1 MRPNEHTSFWL
12 SYSGLFL
19 ALFFI
24 FLLIFGALSAK
35 LVFLQDGAKAI
46 NLAIAEDRKALLLEA
61 DKLQKQEQT
70 ILDFITEINATSEL
84 LASKISLSFLK
95 LKNDSN
101 ETADLLNRKENEIK
115 ELKLSLNELES
126 KLALAEQKAKEPV
139 IIAEQNITKASQNSL
154 KIIANLKMRFKD
166 SELDNKI
173 DAKTGSLALSVDEF
187 FNASSLKNENDLKSL
202 IEPYFSVLLD
212 PEIFERISFI
222 SIAVPAPR
230 DIDDAL
236 LALERASALAG
247 FIYNFKESSAF
258 RDKLVFVPLSAKS
271 ELFSFS
277 FVPSYE

>member
-46 NLAIAEDRKALLLEA
+46 NQAIEEDRKALLLEA
-61 DKLQKQEQT
+61 HKLEKEQQT
-70 ILDFITEINATSEL
+70 LLDFISEINATNEL

-101 ETADLLNRKENEIK
+101 ETADLLSRKESEINQ
-115 ELKLSLNELES
+115 LKLSLSKLES
-126 KLALAEQKAKEPV
+126 KLNEAQQKAKEPV
-139 IIAEQNITKASQNSL
+139 LMVDQNSTKANQNSL
-154 KIIANLKMRFKD
+154 KIIANLKMRLKD
-166 SELDNKI
+166 AKLSKKI
-173 DAKTGSLALSVDEF
+173 DAKTGSLALSADEF
-187 FNASSLKNENDLKSL
+187 FDGSALKNEDTLKSL
-202 IEPYFSVLLD
+202 IEPYFAVLLD
-212 PEIFERISFI
+212 PEIFERVLFI
-222 SIAVPAPR
+222 TVAVPAPK

-247 FIYNFKESSAF
+247 LIYAFKESAVF
-258 RDKLVFVPLSAKS
+258 KDKLVFAPLSAHN
-271 ELFSFS
+271 ELLSLS
-277 FVPSYE
+277 FVPKP

>member
-46 NLAIAEDRKALLLEA
+46 NQAIEEDRKALLLEA
-61 DKLQKQEQT
+61 HKLEKEQQT
-70 ILDFITEINATSEL
+70 LLDFISEINATNEL

-101 ETADLLNRKENEIK
+101 ETADLLSRKESEINQ
-115 ELKLSLNELES
+115 LKLSLSKLES
-126 KLALAEQKAKEPV
+126 KLNEAQQKAKEPV
-139 IIAEQNITKASQNSL
+139 LMVDQNSTKANQNSL
-154 KIIANLKMRFKD
+154 KIIANLKMRLKD
-166 SELDNKI
+166 AKLSEKI
-173 DAKTGSLALSVDEF
+173 DAKTGSLALSADEF
-187 FNASSLKNENDLKSL
+187 FDGSALKNEDTLKSL
-202 IEPYFSVLLD
+202 IEPYFAVLLD
-212 PEIFERISFI
+212 PEIFERVLFI
-222 SIAVPAPR
+222 TVAVPAPK

-247 FIYNFKESSAF
+247 LIYAFKESAVF
-258 RDKLVFVPLSAKS
+258 KDKLVFAPLSAQN
-271 ELFSFS
+271 ELLSLS
-277 FVPSYE
+277 FVPKP

>member
-46 NLAIAEDRKALLLEA
+46 NQAIEEDRKALLLEA
-61 DKLQKQEQT
+61 HKLEKEQQT
-70 ILDFITEINATSEL
+70 LLDFISEINATNEL

-101 ETADLLNRKENEIK
+101 ETADLLSRKESEINQ
-115 ELKLSLNELES
+115 LKLSLSKLES
-126 KLALAEQKAKEPV
+126 KLNEASQKAKEPV
-139 IIAEQNITKASQNSL
+139 LMLDQNSTKANQNSL
-154 KIIANLKMRFKD
+154 KIIANLKMRLKD
-166 SELDNKI
+166 AELSKKI
-173 DAKTGSLALSVDEF
+173 DAKTGSLALSADEF
-187 FNASSLKNENDLKSL
+187 FDGSALKNEDALKSL
-202 IEPYFSVLLD
+202 IEPYFAVLLD
-212 PEIFERISFI
+212 PEIFERVLFI
-222 SIAVPAPR
+222 TVAVPAPK

-247 FIYNFKESSAF
+247 LIYGFKESAVF
-258 RDKLVFVPLSAKS
+258 KDKLVFAPLSAQN
-271 ELFSFS
+271 ELLSLS
-277 FVPSYE
+277 FVPKP

>member
-46 NLAIAEDRKALLLEA
+46 NQAIEEDRKALLLEA
-61 DKLQKQEQT
+61 HKLEKEQQT
-70 ILDFITEINATSEL
+70 LLDFISEINATNEL

-101 ETADLLNRKENEIK
+101 ETADLLSRKESEINQ
-115 ELKLSLNELES
+115 LKLSLSKLES
-126 KLALAEQKAKEPV
+126 KLNEARQKEPV
-139 IIAEQNITKASQNSL
+139 LMLDQSATKANQNSL
-154 KIIANLKMRFKD
+154 KIIANLKIRLKD
-166 SELDNKI
+166 TELSEKI
-173 DAKTGSLALSVDEF
+173 DAKTGSLALSADEF
-187 FNASSLKNENDLKSL
+187 FDGSALKNEDALKSL
-202 IEPYFSVLLD
+202 IEPYFAVLLD
-212 PEIFERISFI
+212 PEIFERVLFI
-222 SIAVPAPR
+222 TVAVPAPK

-247 FIYNFKESSAF
+247 LIYGFKESAVF
-258 RDKLVFVPLSAKS
+258 KDKLVFAPLSAQN
-271 ELFSFS
+271 ELLSLS
-277 FVPSYE
+277 FVPKP

>member
-46 NLAIAEDRKALLLEA
+46 NQAIEEDRKALLLEA
-61 DKLQKQEQT
+61 HKLEKEQQT
-70 ILDFITEINATSEL
+70 LLDFISEINATNEL

-101 ETADLLNRKENEIK
+101 ETADLLSRKESEINQ
-115 ELKLSLNELES
+115 LKLSLS
-126 KLALAEQKAKEPV
+126 KLETKLNEARQKEPV
-139 IIAEQNITKASQNSL
+139 LMVDQSTTKVNQNSL
-154 KIIANLKMRFKD
+154 KIIANLKIRLKD
-166 SELDNKI
+166 TELSEKI
-173 DAKTGSLALSVDEF
+173 DAKTGSLALSADEF
-187 FNASSLKNENDLKSL
+187 FDGSALKNEDALKSL
-202 IEPYFSVLLD
+202 IEPYFAVLLD
-212 PEIFERISFI
+212 PEIFERVLFI
-222 SIAVPAPR
+222 TVAVPAPK

-247 FIYNFKESSAF
+247 LIYAFKESAVF
-258 RDKLVFVPLSAKS
+258 KDKLVFAPLSAQN
-271 ELFSFS
+271 ELLSLS
-277 FVPSYE
+277 FVPKP

>member
-46 NLAIAEDRKALLLEA
+46 NQAIEEDRKALLLEA
-61 DKLQKQEQT
+61 HKLEKEQQT
-70 ILDFITEINATSEL
+70 LLDFISEINATNEL

-101 ETADLLNRKENEIK
+101 ETADLLSRKESEINQ
-115 ELKLSLNELES
+115 LKLSLSKLES
-126 KLALAEQKAKEPV
+126 KLNEASQKAKEPV
-139 IIAEQNITKASQNSL
+139 LMVDQNSTKANQNSL
-154 KIIANLKMRFKD
+154 KIIANLKMRLKD
-166 SELDNKI
+166 DKLSEKI
-173 DAKTGSLALSVDEF
+173 DAKTGSLALSADEF
-187 FNASSLKNENDLKSL
+187 FDGSALKNEDALKSL
-202 IEPYFSVLLD
+202 IEPYFAVLLD
-212 PEIFERISFI
+212 PEIFERVLFI
-222 SIAVPAPR
+222 TVAVPAPK

-247 FIYNFKESSAF
+247 LIYAFKESAVF
-258 RDKLVFVPLSAKS
+258 KDKLVFAPLSAQN
-271 ELFSFS
+271 ELLSFS
-277 FVPSYE
+277 FVPKP